1 VSVPSWFP
9 IVVAIVAALGYGLFR
24 ERLRVSL
31 VERWAQTHGFAQP
44 VPFAPAERAPAVTLS
59 KRLHVHGARRWGI
72 GLEGFVD
79 ALPCTIAEHESA
91 GTGTRQTG
99 EWFTLVVWPIRES
112 AGPLIVWRA
121 PGMTP
126 LTNAGVAGRL
136 GVDTA
141 DAATLRMTT
150 EGGILVEGEPRVR
163 DAWLT
168 PERIQALEA
177 WPHGGVLVRD
187 AGYAAWRLP
196 GGLWA
201 GRLEQLLTRI
211 PEARRLMM

>member
-1 VSVPSWFP
+1 MPNWIP
-9 IVVAIVAALGYGLFR
+9 IVVAVVAALGYGLYR
-24 ERLRVSL
+24 ERLRVSG
-31 VERWAQTHGFAQP
+31 VERAAQAHGFVRT
-44 VPFAPAERAPAVTLS
+44 VPFAPTPQAPAVTLS
-59 KRLHVHGARRWGI
+59 KRLHVHGARIWGI

-91 GTGTRQTG
+91 STGTKKTG
-99 EWFTLVVWPIRES
+99 DWFTLVVWPIRES

-121 PGMTP
+121 PSVRP

-136 GVDTA
+136 GVDVP
-141 DAATLRMTT
+141 DAATLRLTT
-150 EGGILVEGEPRVR
+150 PGGILVEAEPHVR

-168 PERIQALEA
+168 PERTRALEA

-187 AGYAAWRLP
+187 AGCAAWRLP
-196 GGLWA
+196 GTLSA
-201 GRLEQLLTRI
+201 GRLDQLLKQI

>member
-1 VSVPSWFP
+1 MPNWFP

-24 ERLRVSL
+24 ERLRASG
-31 VERWAQTHGFAQP
+31 VERWAQAHGFARP
-44 VPFAPAERAPAVTLS
+44 VPFAPVAHAAAVTLS
-59 KRLHVHGARRWGI
+59 KRLHVHGARIWGI

-79 ALPCTIAEHESA
+79 ALPCTIAEHECT
-91 GTGTRQTG
+91 GTGSRQTG

-121 PGMTP
+121 PSVTP
-126 LTNAGVAGRL
+126 LMNAGVAGRL
-136 GVDTA
+136 GVDVP
-141 DAATLRMTT
+141 DATTLRLTT
-150 EGGILVEGEPRVR
+150 PGGILVEAEPRVR

-168 PERIQALEA
+168 PDRIRALEA

-196 GGLWA
+196 GALWA
-201 GRLEQLLTRI
+201 GRLEQLLTQI